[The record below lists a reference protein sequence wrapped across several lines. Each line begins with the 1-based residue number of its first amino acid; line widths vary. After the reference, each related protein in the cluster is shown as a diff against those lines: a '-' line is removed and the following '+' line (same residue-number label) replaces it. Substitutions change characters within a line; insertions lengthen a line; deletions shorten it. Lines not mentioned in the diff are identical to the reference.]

1 MTTVVNSQQGDT
13 VDLICHRHGGTSDDV
28 VAVYA
33 LNSGM
38 CIHGPVLPLGTRVT
52 LPDFSTTTS
61 EQTNDTMLQL
71 WD

>member
-1 MTTVVNSQQGDT
+1 MTTSVITKQGDT
-13 VDLICHRHGGTSDDV
+13 VDLLCHRHGGTSSDV
-28 VAVYA
+28 SAVYA
-33 LNSGM
+33 LNPGL
-38 CIHGPVLPLGTRVT
+38 CLNGPVLPLGTRVT